1 MFYTIPNYFFVAL
14 GTVGFPYFFFSLD
27 IATMSRYG
35 EAITLQQGDEL
46 QNEREIEF
54 DTNNDNYVLQTF
66 VDTYQAP
73 LQDGGMGENLKIV
86 ESDTTNS
93 VDREYIVRNAGGLD
107 IESVYQWKK
116 RFPGTRVRVR
126 FQNGGEIVILRPRSK
141 LPFWRSVSV
150 RGVLTFFVAFAVL
163 LFGLYTLYRA
173 SPESFAMFI
182 AKAPPR
188 WAETASPPP
197 PPPSST
203 AAASTGS
210 SSVAAEL

>member
-188 WAETASPPP
+188 GAETAAPPP

>member
-1 MFYTIPNYFFVAL
+1 
-14 GTVGFPYFFFSLD
+14 
-27 IATMSRYG
+27 MSRYG